1 MSEDRSQH
9 SIIVGLTGQTGAGKS
24 TVAKVFE
31 ENGFRPIDADRI
43 AREVV
48 EPGTPCLAE
57 LADYFG
63 EGILLPDG
71 ALHRKALAAI
81 VFTDKKKLE
90 VLNSI
95 THPYITEEIFRRI
108 RSYTDQGDTLILLDA
123 PTLFESKASDFCDLI
138 ISVLADPALRK
149 ARIIA
154 RDGIGPEAAEQ
165 RMSAQLDEAFFI
177 RNSDHIIRNNADL
190 DALTAQSH
198 EVAEKVKAYYH
209 SHRNG

>member
-95 THPYITEEIFRRI
+95 IHPYITEEIFRRI
-108 RSYTDQGDTLILLDA
+108 NQFAQEGHILILLDA

-138 ISVLADPALRK
+138 ISVLADPEIRRD
-149 ARIIA
+149 RIIV
-154 RDGIGPEAAEQ
+154 RDHLTEEAALQ
-165 RMSAQLDEAFFI
+165 RMQAQLPEEFFVKH
-177 RNSDHIIRNNADL
+177 SDYIIRNNADL
-190 DALTAQSH
+190 TKLTALAE
-198 EVAEKVKAYYH
+198 EVADKVKAYYQQKH
-209 SHRNG
+209 Q